1 MAIKQQQVMLT
12 REKKEFCF
20 VLMDL
25 MGAER
30 AEKELRAR
38 INQLS
43 SEDETERNHWL
54 INMVSYAEMLRY
66 ISEQRVI
73 MQITKKD
80 E

>member
-1 MAIKQQQVMLT
+1 VAIKQQQVMLT